1 MIVNLK
7 KIFEGE
13 ILTETY
19 PTTLLQMFNE
29 FTFHSGGIF
38 KVNLDA
44 DDTFQ
49 GNS

>member
-1 MIVNLK
+1 M
-7 KIFEGE
+7 
-13 ILTETY
+13 LTETY

-38 KVNLDA
+38 KGNLDA
-44 DDTFQ
+44 DDAFQ